1 MCEASNR
8 LCEKKL
14 HTLLHRAQSGL
25 RRRIQVRYVKGWQE
39 IALVAKEVAR
49 EWSESM
55 PVITRDRASLFAKII
70 RLRQQFPRAR
80 D

>member
-1 MCEASNR
+1 M
-8 LCEKKL
+8 
-14 HTLLHRAQSGL
+14 
-25 RRRIQVRYVKGWQE
+25 
-39 IALVAKEVAR
+39 AKEVAR

-55 PVITRDRASLFAKII
+55 QVITRDASLFAKII